1 VAAVLDPD
9 GMFFGSTVLGDEGTH
24 SWAARRMIDLYNGR
38 GSFDNRTDTEE
49 GVRQVIGSS
58 FEHVELDVVG
68 SIAIWFAQGPKVG

>member
-1 VAAVLDPD
+1 
-9 GMFFGSTVLGDEGTH
+9 
-24 SWAARRMIDLYNGR
+24 MIDMYNGR